1 MRACGFFLMF
11 LAAPL
16 MAEEGGRAPALSELH
31 AFIDGASALRARFT
45 QMSYDV
51 NGQLSEQAEGDLL
64 LARPNRMR
72 IEYREPF
79 AQLIIADGRELWVY
93 DPELEQVTVRR
104 QPEADPGSPL
114 LALVQPDRIE
124 EVFRI
129 EERPG
134 PPGSAWLRLIPRQPT
149 EGMEYA
155 ELLLIEGSLRAMHL
169 IDGLGQR
176 NEYAFS
182 NWQRDPPFS
191 EAEFLFV
198 VPPGVEVVRADQD

>member
-1 MRACGFFLMF
+1 ML

-16 MAEEGGRAPALSELH
+16 LAEEDGRPRALTELH

-51 NGQLSEQAEGDLL
+51 NGQLSEQAKGELL

-79 AQLIIADGRELWVY
+79 VQLIIADGRELWVY

-114 LALVQPDRIE
+114 LALVQPDRVE
-124 EVFRI
+124 EVFRS
-129 EERPG
+129 RSVPD
-134 PPGSAWLRLIPRQPT
+134 RLVP
-149 EGMEYA
+149 
-155 ELLLIEGSLRAMHL
+155 
-169 IDGLGQR
+169 LG
-176 NEYAFS
+176 
-182 NWQRDPPFS
+182 
-191 EAEFLFV
+191 
-198 VPPGVEVVRADQD
+198 